1 MRDYSVV
8 SPRFWIGATGK
19 ELRGNPPA
27 QVLALYLMTS
37 PHANMIGVFHCPLI
51 YMAHETG
58 LGMEGA
64 SKALQSL
71 IEAKFCTY
79 EESSETVF
87 VHRMAAFQV
96 GDQLSAQDKRCKGV
110 EREWS
115 NIPSRHLQQAFFAIY
130 SVAFH
135 LPKTVEKSKGHRSP
149 FQAPTKPRTGTGSRT
164 GSRNPPFPPGGAFEA
179 FWECWPKNDR
189 KQDKA
194 KCSEKW
200 KREGLDTVAEAI
212 VADVTAK
219 KHSQKWRDGF
229 IEAPMVYLNNRRWE
243 DGAAGEATGPKRGT
257 DEYAALHK
265 SAGWW
270 REAGFPTI
278 WDAMASKCWHDNA
291 HEFRDGK
298 RVGVAA

>member
-19 ELRGNPPA
+19 ELRGNAHA

-87 VHRMAAFQV
+87 VHRMAAFQI
-96 GDQLSAQDKRCKGV
+96 GDHLSEQDKRCKGV
-110 EREWS
+110 EREWN

-135 LPKTVEKSKGHRSP
+135 LPKQSKKARGTEAPSKPPRSQEQEQDQEQDQDTP
-149 FQAPTKPRTGTGSRT
+149 QPPT
-164 GSRNPPFPPGGAFEA
+164 GAFEA

-243 DGAAGEATGPKRGT
+243 DGAAGAATAPKRGT